1 MKRIL
6 LSLLLLAGSAGW
18 LAAQADDAPKQ
29 KEKAGAASKRFDALV
44 KEYESAREE
53 YFKSYSQAKTDEARQ
68 KLKYPQAESYA
79 ARFLALAQENPR
91 HGAALD
97 ALVWIA
103 TNCRNGKERETSL
116 ELLLKDHPKSP
127 RLMRVAQS
135 LVYSERKTAEP
146 WLRSLLK
153 EATDHEVKGWATYAL
168 GRVLRAEDRSGNRN
182 LSEAEKLFE
191 EVVANYGDVKGY
203 SKTLADLGKGEL
215 FELRNLAIGQ
225 TAPDIEGEDV
235 DGKKFKLSD
244 YRGKVVVIDFWGD
257 W

>member
-6 LSLLLLAGSAGW
+6 LSLVLLTGGVSW
-18 LAAQADDAPKQ
+18 LAAQADDAPKK
-29 KEKAGAASKRFDALV
+29 KEKAGTATERYKALE
-44 KEYESAREE
+44 KEFQTAREG
-53 YFKSYSQAKTDEARQ
+53 YSKAYSEAKTDTARE
-68 KLKYPQAESYA
+68 KLQWPQPEQYA
-79 ARFLALAQENPR
+79 KRFLALAQEDPR
-91 HGAALD
+91 DSAALD

-116 ELLLKDHPKSP
+116 ELLLKDHTKSP
-127 RLMRVAQS
+127 QMMKVAQS